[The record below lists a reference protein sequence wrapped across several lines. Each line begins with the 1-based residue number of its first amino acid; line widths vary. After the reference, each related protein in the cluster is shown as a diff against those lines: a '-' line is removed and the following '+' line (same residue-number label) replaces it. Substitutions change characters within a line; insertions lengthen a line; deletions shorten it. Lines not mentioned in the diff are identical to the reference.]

1 MDEYLN
7 EQEQWDMVR
16 NWVRQNG
23 VWLLAGVV
31 LASAGLW
38 GWRSWQAHRE
48 AMLLEAG
55 GQYRQVLAAMG
66 RNDLPAVIVAADK
79 LAAAHP
85 HTGYADQAQLAV
97 ARMQVEDNQLP
108 AALGRLQKVESAT
121 RDEALKLAVRL
132 RIARLQIEQNR
143 LDDALA
149 TLNAVQPGALASRY
163 AEVRGDALLAKGDRN
178 GALKAYREAQ
188 SAQAGQAAAAAPAAP
203 PGAGS
208 DLLTLKINALTRS

>member
-1 MDEYLN
+1 VDEYMN
-7 EQEQWDMVR
+7 EQEQWEYVR

-55 GQYRQVLAAMG
+55 AQYQQVLAAMG
-66 RNDLPAVIVAADK
+66 RNDMPAVIAAADK
-79 LAAAHP
+79 LATAHP
-85 HTGYADQAQLAV
+85 HTGYADQAQLAA
-97 ARMQVEDNQLP
+97 ARMQVEGNQLQG
-108 AALGRLQKVESAT
+108 ALARLQKVESTT
-121 RDEALKLAVRL
+121 RDEELKLVVRL

-143 LDDALA
+143 IDEALA
-149 TLNAVQPGALASRY
+149 TLNAVQPGAFAGRY
-163 AEVRGDALLAKGDRN
+163 AEVRGDALLAKGDKS

-188 SAQAGQAAAAAPAAP
+188 AAQAVQATQSAIAG
-203 PGAGS
+203 GAEHGG
-208 DLLTLKINALTRS
+208 DLLTLKINALTRT

>member
-1 MDEYLN
+1 VDEYMN
-7 EQEQWDMVR
+7 EQEQWEYVR

-48 AMLLEAG
+48 AMLLEAAA
-55 GQYRQVLAAMG
+55 QYQQVLMAMG
-66 RNDLPAVIVAADK
+66 RNDLPAVIAAADK

-85 HTGYADQAQLAV
+85 HTGYADQAQLAA
-97 ARMQVEDNQLP
+97 ARMQVEGNQL
-108 AALGRLQKVESAT
+108 AGALTRLQQIGSTT
-121 RDEALKLAVRL
+121 RDEELKLVVRL

-143 LDDALA
+143 IDDALA
-149 TLNAVQPGALASRY
+149 TLNAVQPGAFAGRY
-163 AEVRGDALLAKGDRN
+163 AEVRGDALLAKGDKS

-188 SAQAGQAAAAAPAAP
+188 ASQAAQSAQAGN
-203 PGAGS
+203 AGGG